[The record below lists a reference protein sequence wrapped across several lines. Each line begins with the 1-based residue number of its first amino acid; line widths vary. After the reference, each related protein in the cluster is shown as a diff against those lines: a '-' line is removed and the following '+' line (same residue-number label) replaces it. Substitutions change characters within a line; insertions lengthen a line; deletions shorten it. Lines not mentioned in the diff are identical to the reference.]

1 MVIYKKYFFE
11 TAHYM
16 PGFPKK
22 HKYSKI
28 HGHSYEMVIYIEG
41 NVEKKHGW
49 VFNFEKLD
57 KLILPL
63 INIIDHNLLNEITD
77 LEFPTSENIAK
88 WFWNKL
94 IKDISQLRKIEI
106 IRPRIGGCVYEGK

>member
-1 MVIYKKYFFE
+1 MIIYKKYFLE
-11 TAHYM
+11 TAHFM

-41 NVEKKHGW
+41 NIKKKNGW
-49 VFNFEKLD
+49 VFNFEDLD

-63 INIIDHNLLNEITD
+63 IKCQLSCMYLY
-77 LEFPTSENIAK
+77 
-88 WFWNKL
+88 L
-94 IKDISQLRKIEI
+94 IYFHFIH
-106 IRPRIGGCVYEGK
+106 

>member
-1 MVIYKKYFFE
+1 MIIYKKYYFE

-16 PGFPKK
+16 PGFPQN

-41 NVEKKHGW
+41 NIERNGW
-49 VFNFEKLD
+49 VTNFEELD

-63 INIIDHNLLNEITD
+63 INIIDHNLLNEING
-77 LEFPTSENIAK
+77 LEYPTSENIAK
-88 WFWNKL
+88 WFWKKL
-94 IKDISQLRKIEI
+94 IKDLNQLKKIEI